1 MVYVENTFVASAG
14 DRVRSDVS
22 SKVNFGSPVNG
33 DAIIDDSFSGQNSF
47 FSGIGYPLV
56 PLELN
61 PVNID
66 DVKAYI
72 YKFNRPLT
80 MAEINA
86 ITSETSK
93 PISIGRY
100 DDPLAV
106 IPTYIKTLN
115 IESVMRKNTTFELLS
130 NKLLP

>member
-1 MVYVENTFVASAG
+1 
-14 DRVRSDVS
+14 
-22 SKVNFGSPVNG
+22 
-33 DAIIDDSFSGQNSF
+33 
-47 FSGIGYPLV
+47 V

-100 DDPLAV
+100 DDSLAV